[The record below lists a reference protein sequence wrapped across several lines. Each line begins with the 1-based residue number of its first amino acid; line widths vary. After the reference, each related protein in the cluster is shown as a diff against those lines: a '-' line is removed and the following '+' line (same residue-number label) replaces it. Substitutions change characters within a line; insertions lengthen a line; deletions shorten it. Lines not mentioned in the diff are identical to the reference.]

1 MNAITYGKFGNLSA
15 KGNVITLASA
25 SEMVLLDLTDVSP
38 AVREAA
44 MLYGL
49 QVRIERASAPF
60 KDNPSGGFAARAA
73 LMAHYASGTEEWN
86 LKVSPEAKAA
96 AKLAADRA
104 MLVRAFERVYPG
116 DKRRGDGEKNISAL
130 MASKGMTEKD
140 AIAFWLGVGNI
151 AEEVRNIIAEDAAKA
166 AKTPT
171 VEDAGKLLDEL
182 LKEKA

>member
-1 MNAITYGKFGNLSA
+1 MSTITYGKFGNLSA
-15 KGNVITLASA
+15 KGNVITLANKN
-25 SEMVLLDLTDVSP
+25 EMVLLDLTDVSP

-49 QVRIERASAPF
+49 QVRIERASASF

-73 LMAHYASGTEEWN
+73 LMAHYGSGAEEWN

-96 AKLAADRA
+96 AKLASDKA
-104 MLVRAFERVYPG
+104 MLIRAFERVYPG

-130 MASKGMTEKD
+130 MAKKGMSEKD

-151 AEEVRNIIAEDAAKA
+151 AEEVRNIIAEDAAKG
-166 AKTPT
+166 AKAPT
-171 VEDAGKLLDEL
+171 IEDADDLFAEIDD
-182 LKEKA
+182 